1 MRFSA
6 EDLMYITRR
15 GDVSRETFPRRYLN
29 FIIQILINALIISME
44 MLQVLVASLLNSKK

>member
-1 MRFSA
+1 
-6 EDLMYITRR
+6 MYITRR